1 MIDHVIIMAAGP
13 SRGMESLTR
22 TRPKAM
28 LPLLGMPM
36 IARVMDDYYKAG
48 IRRFTVVVG
57 EQEGAAAAW
66 LSTQWHK
73 DIQLQFAPQGHQR
86 GTASTL
92 FATRGLIDGPVI
104 IAPCD
109 VLVPE
114 EHVKRL
120 AIYFETHPSDAAVLS
135 LYYAPDDIAFGAS
148 VFLDPRGNVMY
159 ISETP
164 TGAHQGNM
172 TALPVYAFTPKVL
185 EYLDRVPVKEE
196 SGERVMASAIQ
207 SMIDSGQVVGALE
220 TGWRVRLN
228 EPEDILTACILL
240 MARYEQ
246 PVLESAIG
254 DNVTI
259 IPPVH
264 VDSGVTI
271 GSGSKLG
278 PNVYLETGTVIE
290 SNTAISES
298 VILARRIGSGKSIAR
313 EVVSK
318 DRL

>member
-1 MIDHVIIMAAGP
+1 
-13 SRGMESLTR
+13 MEPLTR

-36 IARVMDDYYKAG
+36 IARVMEDYYKAG

-66 LSTQWHK
+66 LSTQWHT
-73 DIQLQFAPQGHQR
+73 DIKLQFAPQGHQR

-92 FATRGLIDGPVI
+92 FATRALIDSPVI

-109 VLVPE
+109 VLMPE

-120 AIYFETHPSDAAVLS
+120 AVYFDTHPSDAAVLS
-135 LYYAPDDIAFGAS
+135 LYYAPDDITFGSS

-164 TGAHQGNM
+164 TGAHQDNM
-172 TALPVYAFTPKVL
+172 TALPVYGFTPKVL
-185 EYLDRVPVKEE
+185 DHLDRVPVKEE

-246 PVLESAIG
+246 PVLGSVIA
-254 DNVTI
+254 DSVTI

-264 VDSGVTI
+264 IDAGVTI
-271 GSGSKLG
+271 GAGTKLG
-278 PNVYLETGTVIE
+278 PNVYLETGTVVE
-290 SNTAISES
+290 SNSEISES
-298 VILARRIGSGKSIAR
+298 VILARRIGAGQSIER